1 MIRKAQNKL
10 PLWLALKHGIIDMI
24 MRDYKNHKPA
34 SQITFIDY
42 LAAAGFIL
50 TIILLIIISTL

>member
-1 MIRKAQNKL
+1 
-10 PLWLALKHGIIDMI
+10 MI

-50 TIILLIIISTL
+50 TIIALVFIATL

>member
-1 MIRKAQNKL
+1 
-10 PLWLALKHGIIDMI
+10 MI

-34 SQITFIDY
+34 SPLSFLDY

-50 TIILLIIISTL
+50 TIIALLFIATL

>member
-1 MIRKAQNKL
+1 
-10 PLWLALKHGIIDMI
+10 MI

-50 TIILLIIISTL
+50 TIILLIIISQL

>member
-1 MIRKAQNKL
+1 MFNAYYWPFMYWRCI
-10 PLWLALKHGIIDMI
+10 MI

-34 SQITFIDY
+34 SHLSFIDY

-50 TIILLIIISTL
+50 TIITLLFIATL

>member
-1 MIRKAQNKL
+1 
-10 PLWLALKHGIIDMI
+10 MI

-34 SQITFIDY
+34 SHITFIDY

-50 TIILLIIISTL
+50 TIITLLFIATL

>member
-1 MIRKAQNKL
+1 
-10 PLWLALKHGIIDMI
+10 MI

-34 SQITFIDY
+34 SPLSFSDY

-50 TIILLIIISTL
+50 TIITLIIIATL

>member
-1 MIRKAQNKL
+1 
-10 PLWLALKHGIIDMI
+10 MI

-34 SQITFIDY
+34 SPITFLDI
-42 LAAAGFIL
+42 LSAAGFIL

>member
-1 MIRKAQNKL
+1 
-10 PLWLALKHGIIDMI
+10 MI

-34 SQITFIDY
+34 SPITLIDY

-50 TIILLIIISTL
+50 TIVTLLFVATL